1 MKKRFLSLLCVLALC
16 LGLLPATALADFVVV
31 DPGGDGG
38 DVSVDVDPNNPDNVV
53 VIVPGGD
60 GNTTVVVIPDD
71 EPEPAAPVIG
81 DTVEF
86 AGYEWYII
94 GTETGGVTAPAGCYT
109 LFAKNDDF
117 GDTAFRAGA
126 NQEDRTANHYKDS
139 DLQKKMEEIANG
151 FSAEDKADITARD
164 TLDGIAGDAVN
175 DQFLWPISEAE
186 WNSIDGSLRVFP
198 ADYWTRAY
206 WEGNEDA
213 WGGDIYAYK
222 GHSALADGNYLDSSI
237 GVNGIGTYVTKT
249 CAVRPALYV
258 KTEAVTL
265 VPDVMGDTVEFAGHE
280 WYIVGTQTKGVKAPS
295 GCYTLFAKNNDF
307 GDTAFRT
314 STNGGDRESGTACNY
329 KDSDLYN
336 KLNQIANGFSAE
348 DKANI
353 VARETLDN
361 IMGDTVT
368 NQLLWPIGSD
378 SNGLDNLDGE
388 AALLDSSIRQFEA
401 IYWGR
406 TGKMNQQPSDGFIDP
421 DTGESTGGGP
431 VYHYTAIAYNTDGS
445 ERWEATSGVLGNRAS
460 TATNVFAI
468 RPALYVKAEAL
479 EFDDGKQ
486 AAPLIGGTVDFG
498 GRDWYIV
505 GMGDGGA
512 VTGPKNTVT
521 LFAPTLLTDS
531 NKQLI
536 QAQTS
541 ANYSEGQLCT
551 VLQGLGDTLGLSEQ
565 EKTLISSRTLT
576 EEKDEITGDSVETPF
591 WPLSKSEFE
600 AIQKVNPSLLKDL
613 KADTGSYN
621 GFYYSLRTSEG
632 AKVYSVS
639 EQGILR
645 ADIPYND
652 FVRPAFY
659 LDISELFFAAGFMS
673 VAWKEYP
680 PRKIEPPAADYNVW
694 TFVLYDREH
703 LSLKMGCKKEQRGES
718 LTFKYEGTQGENH
731 WLSYVLEKADK
742 PGIPVYYGSVA
753 SLEESGS
760 GTVTVP
766 LLGGSSDLE
775 DGDYTLRFYTEDQSN
790 MGFYLA
796 SDTVDMTIHVEGGAV
811 SITEMGEV
819 GSILGISGVTV
830 EPKVVEVEAGKTQ
843 QFTATVTG
851 GGDWY
856 DPSVVWSVKP
866 KIIVQGQSLDPGTTI
881 TQDGLLTVSTEE
893 KTPILLVTATSAQ
906 DPSKSYWIDVTVTP
920 HTHIGTFWAGTPATC
935 SQNGVKDYY
944 TCTCGKAFED
954 VDCTKPIEDLDSWKV
969 IPALPHQCNFVPGTP
984 ATCTTDGVKDYYQC
998 SVCHQYFEDAD
1009 CNTPIADLDNWKVI
1023 PALPH
1028 QGTLVPGTPAT
1039 CTTDGVKDY
1048 YQCSVCRQYFED
1060 AGCTKSIADLD
1071 SWKVILAPGHIWT
1084 DTYLA
1089 EHADGSKHYHVC
1101 TVCGERDEGEAHTW
1115 NVEAPTEQNDKH
1127 CTICGYVAGAPIG
1140 HTHTGTLVPGQEA
1153 TCTQS
1158 GSKAYYTCES
1168 CGQNFEDEAC
1178 TTLIMD
1184 LGSWRVIPPTGHIW
1198 SDTYL
1203 AEHADE
1209 SKHYHICTVCGARNV
1224 GEAHTWNA
1232 EAATEEHDKHCIICG
1247 YVAEEQLEHTH
1258 TYGTEWKWD
1267 GDAHW
1272 HECACG
1278 EKSEVAAHVYDNDQD
1293 TTCNVC
1299 GYERQVTPPHTHDFG
1314 TDWKSDAASHW
1325 HECSCGEKADVA
1337 VHVYDDDQDSVCNVC
1352 GYVRQPITQEYTVAF
1367 DANGGSVSQTSAVTT
1382 GGKLASLPI
1391 PTRAGYDFV
1400 GWYTA
1405 ASGGNTVTIDTVFT
1419 GNTTIYAHWKIHESS
1434 GGGGGN
1440 GGGDTDPTYSITL
1453 PGRVT
1458 GGSVTATK
1466 RYAEEGE
1473 IFHFTVTPDEGWELD
1488 TLAVTNSRGRELNL
1502 EYESGGEY
1510 SFKMPAARVEIE
1522 VSFRKIVVEPEPLPF
1537 TDVAENAW
1545 YAQAV
1550 RYVYE
1555 HGLMSGTSTTA
1566 FSPDATTSRSMIAT
1580 ILWRMAGSP
1589 VVNYAMDYTDV
1600 AQGQWYSEA
1609 IRWAA
1614 SEGIV
1619 GGYGNGLFGT
1629 NDPITREQFAAML
1642 YRFAQEQ
1649 GYDVSIAENT
1659 NILSYTDVADLSEY
1673 AISAMQWA
1681 VGAGIINGTGDGS
1694 TLTPQG
1700 QATRAQAAVMLMRFC
1715 ELDK

>member
-1 MKKRFLSLLCVLALC
+1 MRKRFLSLLCVLALC
-16 LGLLPATALADFVVV
+16 LGLLPTTALADFVVV

-94 GTETGGVTAPAGCYT
+94 GNETDGVTAPAGCYT
-109 LFAKNDDF
+109 LFAKNNDF
-117 GDTAFRAGA
+117 GSTAFRTEENGG
-126 NQEDRTANHYKDS
+126 DHLKSTANIYKDS
-139 DLQKKMEEIANG
+139 DLHKKMEEIANSSLSG
-151 FSAEDKADITARD
+151 YKDDVVPRD
-164 TLDGIAGDAVN
+164 TLDNITGDQISNQYVWSISQNEANSLETSFRKFEEIYWARTGIYTTAHN
-175 DQFLWPISEAE
+175 PAE
-186 WNSIDGSLRVFP
+186 GSNVDLYTVIAYNTDGSERWEYTGGSQGSLASKPTNVF
-198 ADYWTRAY
+198 
-206 WEGNEDA
+206 
-213 WGGDIYAYK
+213 
-222 GHSALADGNYLDSSI
+222 
-237 GVNGIGTYVTKT
+237 
-249 CAVRPALYV
+249 AVRPALYV
-258 KTEAVTL
+258 KTKAVTL
-265 VPDVMGDTVEFAGHE
+265 VPDVMGDTVNFAGHD

-307 GDTAFRT
+307 GSTAFRT
-314 STNGGDRESGTACNY
+314 TANGGNKGSSTACNY

-431 VYHYTAIAYNTDGS
+431 VYYYTAIAYNTDGS

-460 TATNVFAI
+460 TATNVFAV

-541 ANYSEGQLCT
+541 TNYSKGQLCT

-565 EKTLISSRTLT
+565 ETALISSRTLT
-576 EEKDEITGDSVETPF
+576 TADEITGDSVETPF

-621 GFYYSLRTSEG
+621 EFYYSLRTSDG
-632 AKVYSVS
+632 ADKVYSVT
-639 EQGILR
+639 EHGELE
-645 ADIPYND
+645 ADEPHIDY
-652 FVRPAFY
+652 VRPAFY
-659 LDISELFFAAGFMS
+659 LDISDLFFAAGFMS
-673 VAWKEYP
+673 VAWKGDP
-680 PRKIEPPAADYNVW
+680 PQKIEPPSVDYNVW
-694 TFVLYDREH
+694 TFVLYDRKN
-703 LSLKMGCKKEQRGES
+703 LSLKMGCKEEQTGES

-731 WLSYVLEKADK
+731 WLSYVLEKTSA

-766 LLGGSSDLE
+766 LLGYGSDLE
-775 DGDYTLRFYTEDQSN
+775 DGEYTLRFYTEDQSN

-796 SDTVDMTIHVEGGAV
+796 SDTVDMTIHVEGGEV
-811 SITEMGEV
+811 SITNMGDV
-819 GSILGISGVTV
+819 DPILGIIDVTV
-830 EPKVVEVEAGKTQ
+830 EPRDVTLEAGKTQ
-843 QFTATVTG
+843 QFTATVRG

-866 KIIVQGQSLDPGTTI
+866 KIIVQGESLDPGTTI

-893 KTPILLVTATSAQ
+893 KTPFLLVTATSAQ
-906 DPSKSYWIDVTVTP
+906 DPSKSYWIDVTVIP
-920 HTHIGTFWAGTPATC
+920 HTHIGTFQAGTQATC
-935 SQNGVKDYY
+935 AQDGVKDYY

-954 VDCTKPIEDLDSWKV
+954 EACTKLIEDLDSWKV
-969 IPALPHQCNFVPGTP
+969 IPAGHSWSDTYLAENADADKHYHVCAACGAKDAGEAHTWNADAATETHDKHCTVCGYVAEQILDHTHQSNLVSGTP
-984 ATCTTDGVKDYYQC
+984 ATCTTEGVKDYYEC
-998 SVCHQYFEDAD
+998 SVCHQYFEDA
-1009 CNTPIADLDNWKVI
+1009 
-1023 PALPH
+1023 
-1028 QGTLVPGTPAT
+1028 T
-1039 CTTDGVKDY
+1039 CTKPIT
-1048 YQCSVCRQYFED
+1048 
-1060 AGCTKSIADLD
+1060 DLD
-1071 SWKVILAPGHIWT
+1071 SWKVIPALGHHWS
-1084 DTYLA
+1084 DTYLTVN
-1089 EHADGSKHYHVC
+1089 ADADKHYHVC
-1101 TVCGERDEGEAHTW
+1101 TVCNTKDEGEVHTW
-1115 NVEAPTEQNDKH
+1115 NADAPTEQESKY
-1127 CTICGYVAGAPIG
+1127 CTTCGYVAEAPIG
-1140 HTHTGTLVPGQEA
+1140 HIHAGTLVPGQEA

-1158 GSKAYYTCES
+1158 GSKAYYTCT
-1168 CGQNFEDEAC
+1168 CQQNFEDEAC
-1178 TTLIMD
+1178 TTPIID

-1209 SKHYHICTVCGARNV
+1209 SKHYHVCTVCNTKDE
-1224 GEAHTWNA
+1224 GEVHTWNA
-1232 EAATEEHDKHCIICG
+1232 DAATEENDKHCTVCG
-1247 YVAEEQLEHTH
+1247 YVAEEQLDHTH
-1258 TYGTEWKWD
+1258 TYDTEWKW
-1267 GDAHW
+1267 
-1272 HECACG
+1272 
-1278 EKSEVAAHVYDNDQD
+1278 
-1293 TTCNVC
+1293 
-1299 GYERQVTPPHTHDFG
+1299 
-1314 TDWKSDAASHW
+1314 DAASHW
-1325 HECSCGEKADVA
+1325 HECSCGEKGDVA
-1337 VHVYDDDQDSVCNVC
+1337 VHVYDNDQDTTCNIC
-1352 GYVRQPITQEYTVAF
+1352 GYVRQPAPQEYTVAF

-1382 GGKLASLPI
+1382 GGKLANLPI
-1391 PTRAGYDFV
+1391 PTRTGYDFV

-1405 ASGGNTVTIDTVFT
+1405 ASGGDIVTIYTIFT
-1419 GNTTIYAHWKIHESS
+1419 ENTTIYAHWKIHESS
-1434 GGGGGN
+1434 GGDGGN
-1440 GGGDTDPTYSITL
+1440 GSDSDPTYSITL
-1453 PGRVT
+1453 PSKVV
-1458 GGSVTATK
+1458 GGTVTANK

-1473 IFHFTVTPDEGWELD
+1473 TFRFTVTPDVGWELD
-1488 TLAVTNSRGRELNL
+1488 TLTVTDSKGKEIDLTHKGGN
-1502 EYESGGEY
+1502 EYT
-1510 SFKMPAARVEIE
+1510 FKMPAGRVEIE
-1522 VSFRKIVVEPEPLPF
+1522 VSFREIAVELPF
-1537 TDVAENAW
+1537 TDVPEDAW
-1545 YAQAV
+1545 YADAAA
-1550 RYVYE
+1550 YVYE
-1555 HGLMSGTSTTA
+1555 HGLMAGTSATA
-1566 FSPDATTSRSMIAT
+1566 FGPDTTTSRSMIAT

-1600 AQGQWYSEA
+1600 AQDQWYSEA

-1629 NDPITREQFAAML
+1629 NDPITREQFAVML
-1642 YRFAQEQ
+1642 YRYAQEQ
-1649 GYDVSIAENT
+1649 GYDVSVGEDT

-1700 QATRAQAAVMLMRFC
+1700 QATRAQTAVMLMRFC
-1715 ELDK
+1715 ELEK

>member
-1 MKKRFLSLLCVLALC
+1 MRKRVLSLLCVLALC

-94 GTETGGVTAPAGCYT
+94 GTETEGVTAPAGCYT

-126 NQEDRTANHYKDS
+126 NQEDSTANHYKDS

-151 FSAEDKADITARD
+151 FSAGDKANIAARD
-164 TLDGIAGDAVN
+164 TLDGIAGESPTG
-175 DQFLWPISEAE
+175 QLLWPVSEAE
-186 WNSIDGSLRVFP
+186 WYSIDQSLRAFP
-198 ADYWTRAY
+198 DHNWTRAY
-206 WEGNEDA
+206 TEGNLPASFEPD
-213 WGGDIYAYK
+213 GEVVEHYAYH
-222 GHSALADGNYLDSSI
+222 GRYANENGRWLGSGAGVLEPVGNPVDQ
-237 GVNGIGTYVTKT
+237 TY
-249 CAVRPALYV
+249 AVRPALYV

-265 VPDVMGDTVEFAGHE
+265 VPDVIGDTVNFAGHE

-307 GDTAFRT
+307 GDTAFRAGANQED
-314 STNGGDRESGTACNY
+314 STANHY
-329 KDSDLYN
+329 KDSDLQ
-336 KLNQIANGFSAE
+336 KKMEEIASGFSTE
-348 DKANI
+348 DRANI
-353 VARETLDN
+353 AARDTLDG
-361 IMGDTVT
+361 IAGESPTG
-368 NQLLWPIGSD
+368 QLLWPVSEAEWNSIEQSLRAFPEHYWTRMSITSSGAGFVKEY
-378 SNGLDNLDGE
+378 NGQIAN
-388 AALLDSSIRQFEA
+388 A
-401 IYWGR
+401 
-406 TGKMNQQPSDGFIDP
+406 N
-421 DTGESTGGGP
+421 GGHLGTVAGTHASEG
-431 VYHYTAIAYNTDGS
+431 VYVTFPYA
-445 ERWEATSGVLGNRAS
+445 V
-460 TATNVFAI
+460 

-479 EFDDGKQ
+479 EFDDGEQ
-486 AAPLIGGTVDFG
+486 AAPLIGGTVAFG

-536 QAQTS
+536 QAQPS
-541 ANYSEGQLCT
+541 ANYSESDLCT

-565 EKTLISSRTLT
+565 ETSLISSRTLT
-576 EEKDEITGDSVETPF
+576 TADEITGGSVETPF

-621 GFYYSLRTSEG
+621 EFYYSLRTSDG
-632 AKVYSVS
+632 AEKVYRVTEHGVLKSD
-639 EQGILR
+639 R
-645 ADIPYND
+645 PYNA

-673 VAWKEYP
+673 VAWKGDP
-680 PRKIEPPAADYNVW
+680 PQKIEPPSIDYNVW
-694 TFVLYDREH
+694 TFVLYDKEN
-703 LSLKMGCKKEQRGES
+703 LSLKMGCKEEQTGVS

-731 WLSYVLEKADK
+731 WLSYVLEKTDN

-753 SLEESGS
+753 SLKESGS

-766 LLGGSSDLE
+766 LLGYGSDLE

-796 SDTVDMTIHVEGGAV
+796 SDTVDMTIHVEGGEV
-811 SITEMGEV
+811 SITNMGDV
-819 GSILGISGVTV
+819 DPILGIIDVTI
-830 EPKVVEVEAGKTQ
+830 EPRDVTLEAGKTQ

-906 DPSKSYWIDVTVTP
+906 DPSKSYWTDVTVTP
-920 HTHIGTFWAGTPATC
+920 HTHIGTFQAGTPATC
-935 SQNGVKDYY
+935 AQDGVKDYY

-954 VDCTKPIEDLDSWKV
+954 VDCTKPIADLDSWKV

-998 SVCHQYFEDAD
+998 SVCHQYFEDAN

-1048 YQCSVCRQYFED
+1048 YQCSVCHQYFENAD
-1060 AGCTKSIADLD
+1060 CNTPIADLD
-1071 SWKVILAPGHIWT
+1071 DWKVIPAPGHTWT
-1084 DTYLA
+1084 GSYLA
-1089 EHADGSKHYHVC
+1089 ENADKSKHYHVC
-1101 TVCGERDEGEAHTW
+1101 TVCGTRDGGEAHIW
-1115 NVEAPTEQNDKH
+1115 NVDAPTEQEGKY
-1127 CTICGYVAGAPIG
+1127 CTTCGYVAEAPIG
-1140 HTHTGTLVPGQEA
+1140 HIHAGTLVPGQEA

-1158 GSKAYYTCES
+1158 GSKAYYTCT
-1168 CGQNFEDEAC
+1168 CQQNFEDEAC
-1178 TTLIMD
+1178 TTPIID

-1209 SKHYHICTVCGARNV
+1209 SKHYHVCTVCGIKDV

-1232 EAATEEHDKHCIICG
+1232 EAATEEHDKHCTVCG
-1247 YVAEEQLEHTH
+1247 YVAEEQVEHTH

-1278 EKSEVAAHVYDNDQD
+1278 A
-1293 TTCNVC
+1293 
-1299 GYERQVTPPHTHDFG
+1299 
-1314 TDWKSDAASHW
+1314 
-1325 HECSCGEKADVA
+1325 KADVA

-1352 GYVRQPITQEYTVAF
+1352 GYVRQPAPQEYTIAF
-1367 DANGGSVSQTSAVTT
+1367 DANGGSVSQTSAVTA
-1382 GGKLASLPI
+1382 GGRLASLPI
-1391 PTRAGYDFV
+1391 PTRGGYDFV

-1434 GGGGGN
+1434 GGGN
-1440 GGGDTDPTYSITL
+1440 GGDSDPTYSITL

-1466 RYAEEGE
+1466 RYAEKGE
-1473 IFHFTVTPDEGWELD
+1473 TFRFTAIPDEGWELD
-1488 TLAVTNSRGRELNL
+1488 TLTVTDRSGKKL
-1502 EYESGGEY
+1502 EVTDEGAGVY
-1510 SFKMPAARVEIE
+1510 SFKMPAGWVEIE
-1522 VSFRKIVVEPEPLPF
+1522 VSFREIAVELPF
-1537 TDVAENAW
+1537 TDVPEGAW
-1545 YAQAV
+1545 YADAAA
-1550 RYVYE
+1550 YVYE
-1555 HGLMSGTSTTA
+1555 HGLMAGTSTTTFA
-1566 FSPDATTSRSMIAT
+1566 PGATTSRSMIAT

-1600 AQGQWYSEA
+1600 AQGQWHSEA

-1649 GYDVSIAENT
+1649 GYDVSIGENT

-1694 TLTPQG
+1694 TLSPQG

>member
-1 MKKRFLSLLCVLALC
+1 MRKRVLSLLCVLALC

-38 DVSVDVDPNNPDNVV
+38 GSTVDVDPNNPDNVV

-94 GTETGGVTAPAGCYT
+94 GTETEGVTAPAGCYT

-126 NQEDRTANHYKDS
+126 NQEDSTANHYKDS

-151 FSAEDKADITARD
+151 FSAGDKANIAARD
-164 TLDGIAGDAVN
+164 TLDGIAGESPTG
-175 DQFLWPISEAE
+175 QLLWPVSEAE
-186 WNSIDGSLRVFP
+186 WYSIDQSLRAFP
-198 ADYWTRAY
+198 DHNWTRAY
-206 WEGNEDA
+206 TEGNLPASFEPD
-213 WGGDIYAYK
+213 GEVVEHYAYH
-222 GHSALADGNYLDSSI
+222 GRYANENGRWLGSGAGVLEPVGNPVDQ
-237 GVNGIGTYVTKT
+237 TY
-249 CAVRPALYV
+249 AVRPALYV

-265 VPDVMGDTVEFAGHE
+265 VPDVIGDTVNFAGHE

-307 GDTAFRT
+307 GSTAFRAGASNAN
-314 STNGGDRESGTACNY
+314 STANHY
-329 KDSDLYN
+329 KDSDLQ
-336 KLNQIANGFSAE
+336 KKIEEIASGFSAK

-353 VARETLDN
+353 AARATLDG
-361 IMGDTVT
+361 IAGDAV
-368 NQLLWPIGSD
+368 NDQLLWPISEAEWNSIDKSLRAFPADYWTRGYRNWD
-378 SNGLDNLDGE
+378 EFGDGNYTYNGYAVSRGGNGCPGGVQGE
-388 AALLDSSIRQFEA
+388 PVGHNI
-401 IYWGR
+401 
-406 TGKMNQQPSDGFIDP
+406 T
-421 DTGESTGGGP
+421 DTYA
-431 VYHYTAIAYNTDGS
+431 V
-445 ERWEATSGVLGNRAS
+445 
-460 TATNVFAI
+460 

-479 EFDDGKQ
+479 ELDDGKQ

-505 GMGDGGA
+505 GVGDMGA
-512 VTGPKNTVT
+512 VKGPANTVT

-541 ANYSEGQLCT
+541 ANYSKSDLCT

-565 EKTLISSRTLT
+565 DKALISSRTLT
-576 EEKDEITGDSVETPF
+576 TADEITGDSVETPF
-591 WPLSKSEFE
+591 WPLSKSEFD

-621 GFYYSLRTSEG
+621 EFYYSLRTSDG
-632 AKVYSVS
+632 AEKVYRVTEHGVLKSD
-639 EQGILR
+639 R
-645 ADIPYND
+645 PYNA

-659 LDISELFFAAGFMS
+659 LDISDLFFAAGFMS
-673 VAWKEYP
+673 VAWKGDP
-680 PRKIEPPAADYNVW
+680 PRKIEPPSIDYNVW
-694 TFVLYDREH
+694 TFVLYDRRN
-703 LSLKMGCKKEQRGES
+703 LSLAMGCKEGQTGES

-731 WLSYVLEKADK
+731 WLSYVLEKTSA

-766 LLGGSSDLE
+766 LLGYGSDLE
-775 DGDYTLRFYTEDQSN
+775 DGEYTLRFYTEDQSN
-790 MGFYLA
+790 MGFFLA
-796 SDTVDMTIHVEGGAV
+796 SDTVDLKIRVADGEV
-811 SITEMGEV
+811 SITDMGEV
-819 GSILGISGVTV
+819 GPILGISDVTV
-830 EPKVVEVEAGKTQ
+830 EPKVITLEAGKTQ

-851 GGDWY
+851 GGDWF
-856 DPSVVWSVKP
+856 DPSVEWSVKP
-866 KIIVQGQSLDPGTTI
+866 TIVVEGQSLDPGTTI

-893 KTPILLVTATSAQ
+893 KAPFLTVTATSVQ
-906 DPSKSYWIDVTVTP
+906 DISKSYSAEVKVIP
-920 HTHIGTFWAGTPATC
+920 HNHTGTFQAGTPATC
-935 SQNGVKDYY
+935 AQDGVKEYY
-944 TCTCGKAFED
+944 ACTCGKAFED
-954 VDCTKPIEDLDSWKV
+954 EACTKLIEDLDNWKV

-1009 CNTPIADLDNWKVI
+1009 CNTPITDLDNWKVI

-1048 YQCSVCRQYFED
+1048 YQCSVCHQYFENAD
-1060 AGCTKSIADLD
+1060 CTKSIADLD
-1071 SWKVILAPGHIWT
+1071 NWKVIPAPGHTWT
-1084 DTYLA
+1084 GSYLA
-1089 EHADGSKHYHVC
+1089 ENADGSKHYHVC
-1101 TVCGERDEGEAHTW
+1101 TVCGTRDGGEAHAW
-1115 NVEAPTEQNDKH
+1115 NVDAPTEQESKY
-1127 CTICGYVAGAPIG
+1127 CTTCGYVAQAPIG
-1140 HTHTGTLVPGQEA
+1140 HIHAGTLVPGQEA

-1158 GSKAYYTCES
+1158 GSKAYYTCT
-1168 CGQNFEDEAC
+1168 CQQNFEDEAC
-1178 TTLIMD
+1178 ATPIID
-1184 LGSWRVIPPTGHIW
+1184 LGSWRAIPPTGHIW

-1209 SKHYHICTVCGARNV
+1209 SKHYHVCTVCGARDV

-1232 EAATEEHDKHCIICG
+1232 EAATEEHDKHCTVCG

-1258 TYGTEWKWD
+1258 TYGTEWTWD

-1278 EKSEVAAHVYDNDQD
+1278 AKADVAVHVYDNDQD

-1299 GYERQVTPPHTHDFG
+1299 
-1314 TDWKSDAASHW
+1314 S
-1325 HECSCGEKADVA
+1325 
-1337 VHVYDDDQDSVCNVC
+1337 
-1352 GYVRQPITQEYTVAF
+1352 YVRQPAPQEYTVAF

-1382 GGKLASLPI
+1382 GGRLASLPT

-1405 ASGGNTVTIDTVFT
+1405 ASGGDTVTIDTVFT
-1419 GNTTIYAHWKIHESS
+1419 GNTTIYAHWEIHESS
-1434 GGGGGN
+1434 GS

-1458 GGSVTATK
+1458 GGTVTANK
-1466 RYAEEGE
+1466 RYAEQGE

-1488 TLAVTNSRGRELNL
+1488 TLTATDSKGKEIDLTHKGGN
-1502 EYESGGEY
+1502 EYT
-1510 SFKMPAARVEIE
+1510 FKMPAGRVEIE
-1522 VSFRKIVVEPEPLPF
+1522 VSFREIAVELPF
-1537 TDVAENAW
+1537 TDVPEDAW
-1545 YAQAV
+1545 YADAAA
-1550 RYVYE
+1550 YVYE
-1555 HGLMSGTSTTA
+1555 HGLMAGTSTTA

-1614 SEGIV
+1614 SEGV
-1619 GGYGNGLFGT
+1619 MGGYGNGLFGT

-1649 GYDVSIAENT
+1649 GYDVSIGENT

-1681 VGAGIINGTGDGS
+1681 VGAGIINGTGDDS
-1694 TLTPQG
+1694 TLIPQG
-1700 QATRAQAAVMLMRFC
+1700 QATRAQAAVMLQRFC
-1715 ELDK
+1715 EKYAYTE

>member
-1 MKKRFLSLLCVLALC
+1 MRKRVLSLLCVLALC

-86 AGYEWYII
+86 AGHAWYII
-94 GTETGGVTAPAGCYT
+94 GTETEGVTAPAGCYT

-126 NQEDRTANHYKDS
+126 NQEDSTANHYKDS

-151 FSAEDKADITARD
+151 FSAGDKANIAARD
-164 TLDGIAGDAVN
+164 TLDGIAGESPTG
-175 DQFLWPISEAE
+175 QLLWPVSEAE
-186 WNSIDGSLRVFP
+186 WYSIDQSLRAFP
-198 ADYWTRAY
+198 DHNWTRAY
-206 WEGNEDA
+206 TEGNLPASFEPD
-213 WGGDIYAYK
+213 GEVVEHYAYH
-222 GHSALADGNYLDSSI
+222 GRYANE
-237 GVNGIGTYVTKT
+237 NGRWLG
-249 CAVRPALYV
+249 
-258 KTEAVTL
+258 
-265 VPDVMGDTVEFAGHE
+265 
-280 WYIVGTQTKGVKAPS
+280 S
-295 GCYTLFAKNNDF
+295 GA
-307 GDTAFRT
+307 
-314 STNGGDRESGTACNY
+314 
-329 KDSDLYN
+329 
-336 KLNQIANGFSAE
+336 
-348 DKANI
+348 
-353 VARETLDN
+353 
-361 IMGDTVT
+361 
-368 NQLLWPIGSD
+368 
-378 SNGLDNLDGE
+378 
-388 AALLDSSIRQFEA
+388 
-401 IYWGR
+401 
-406 TGKMNQQPSDGFIDP
+406 
-421 DTGESTGGGP
+421 
-431 VYHYTAIAYNTDGS
+431 
-445 ERWEATSGVLGNRAS
+445 GVLEPVGNPVDQTYA
-460 TATNVFAI
+460 V

-505 GMGDGGA
+505 GVGDMGA
-512 VTGPKNTVT
+512 VKGPANTVT

-541 ANYSEGQLCT
+541 ANYSKSDLCT
-551 VLQGLGDTLGLSEQ
+551 VLQRLGDTLGLSEQ
-565 EKTLISSRTLT
+565 ETALISSRTLT
-576 EEKDEITGDSVETPF
+576 TADEITGDSVTTPF

-600 AIQKVNPSLLKDL
+600 AIQSVNPSLLKDL

-621 GFYYSLRTSEG
+621 GFCYSLRTSEG
-632 AKVYSVS
+632 TKVYSVS

-645 ADIPYND
+645 ADRPYND

-673 VAWKEYP
+673 VAWKGDP
-680 PRKIEPPAADYNVW
+680 PRKIEPPSIDYNVW
-694 TFVLYDREH
+694 TFVLYDRRN
-703 LSLKMGCKKEQRGES
+703 LSLAMGCKEGQTGES

-731 WLSYVLEKADK
+731 WLSYVLEKTSA

-766 LLGGSSDLE
+766 LLGYGSHLE

-796 SDTVDMTIHVEGGAV
+796 SDTVNLKIRVADGEV
-811 SITEMGEV
+811 SITDMGDV

-830 EPKVVEVEAGKTQ
+830 EPQVVEVEAGKTQ
-843 QFTATVTG
+843 KFTATVTG

-866 KIIVQGQSLDPGTTI
+866 KIIVQGESLDPGTTI

-893 KTPILLVTATSAQ
+893 KTPFLLVTATSAQ
-906 DPSKSYWIDVTVTP
+906 DPSKSYWIDVTVIP
-920 HTHIGTFWAGTPATC
+920 HTHIGTFQAGSPATC

-954 VDCTKPIEDLDSWKV
+954 EACTKLIEDLDNWKV

-1009 CNTPIADLDNWKVI
+1009 CNTPITDLDNWKVI

-1048 YQCSVCRQYFED
+1048 YQCSVCHQYFENAD
-1060 AGCTKSIADLD
+1060 CTKSIADLD
-1071 SWKVILAPGHIWT
+1071 SWKVILAPGHTWT
-1084 DTYLA
+1084 GSYLA
-1089 EHADGSKHYHVC
+1089 ENADGSKHYHVC
-1101 TVCGERDEGEAHTW
+1101 TICGTRDGGEAHAW
-1115 NVEAPTEQNDKH
+1115 NVDAPTEQNDKH
-1127 CTICGYVAGAPIG
+1127 CTICGYVAEAPIG
-1140 HTHTGTLVPGQEA
+1140 HIHAGTLVPGQEA

-1158 GSKAYYTCES
+1158 GSKAYYTCT
-1168 CGQNFEDEAC
+1168 CQQNFEDEAC
-1178 TTLIMD
+1178 ATPIID
-1184 LGSWRVIPPTGHIW
+1184 LGSWRAIPPTGHIW

-1209 SKHYHICTVCGARNV
+1209 SKHYHVCTVCGARDV

-1232 EAATEEHDKHCIICG
+1232 EAATEEHDKHCTVCG

-1258 TYGTEWKWD
+1258 TYGTEWTWD

-1278 EKSEVAAHVYDNDQD
+1278 AKADVAVHVYDNDQD

-1299 GYERQVTPPHTHDFG
+1299 
-1314 TDWKSDAASHW
+1314 S
-1325 HECSCGEKADVA
+1325 
-1337 VHVYDDDQDSVCNVC
+1337 
-1352 GYVRQPITQEYTVAF
+1352 YVRQPAPQEYTVAF

-1382 GGKLASLPI
+1382 GGRLASLPT

-1405 ASGGNTVTIDTVFT
+1405 ASGGDTVTIDTVFT
-1419 GNTTIYAHWKIHESS
+1419 GNTTIYAHWEIHESS
-1434 GGGGGN
+1434 GS

-1458 GGSVTATK
+1458 GGTVTANK
-1466 RYAEEGE
+1466 RYAEQGE

-1488 TLAVTNSRGRELNL
+1488 TLTATDSKGKEIDLTHKGGN
-1502 EYESGGEY
+1502 EYT
-1510 SFKMPAARVEIE
+1510 FKMPAGRVEIE
-1522 VSFRKIVVEPEPLPF
+1522 VSFREIAVELPF
-1537 TDVAENAW
+1537 TDVPEDAW
-1545 YAQAV
+1545 YADAAA
-1550 RYVYE
+1550 YVYE
-1555 HGLMSGTSTTA
+1555 HGLMAGTSTTA

-1614 SEGIV
+1614 SEGV
-1619 GGYGNGLFGT
+1619 MGGYGNGLFGT

-1649 GYDVSIAENT
+1649 GYDVSIGENT

>member
-1 MKKRFLSLLCVLALC
+1 MRKRVLSLLCVLALC

-53 VIVPGGD
+53 VIVPGGN

-86 AGYEWYII
+86 AGHAWYIV
-94 GTETGGVTAPAGCYT
+94 GTETEGVTAPAGCYT

-126 NQEDRTANHYKDS
+126 NQEDSTANHYKDS

-151 FSAEDKADITARD
+151 FSTEDKANIAARD
-164 TLDGIAGDAVN
+164 TLNSIAGDAVN
-175 DQFLWPISEAE
+175 DQLLWPVSGSEWIKIVEA
-186 WNSIDGSLRVFP
+186 LRKFP
-198 ADYWTRAY
+198 TDYWTRGY
-206 WEGNEDA
+206 WENTFSNDDGIFIKHYQ
-213 WGGDIYAYK
+213 GRI
-222 GHSALADGNYLDSSI
+222 SLADGMYLDSIDS
-237 GVNGIGTYVTKT
+237 NNKGTSVTET
-249 CAVRPALYV
+249 FAVRPALYV
-258 KTEAVTL
+258 KAEAVTL
-265 VPDVMGDTVEFAGHE
+265 VPDVMGDTVNFAGHE
-280 WYIVGTQTKGVKAPS
+280 WYIIGTENEGVTAPA

-307 GDTAFRT
+307 GSTAFRAGADDDT
-314 STNGGDRESGTACNY
+314 VSTVNHY
-329 KDSDLYN
+329 KNSDLQ
-336 KLNQIANGFSAE
+336 KRMGEIADGFSAG

-353 VARETLDN
+353 SARATLDG
-361 IMGDTVT
+361 IAGESPT
-368 NQLLWPIGSD
+368 NQLLWPVSQAEWRSMDQSLRAFPADYWTRAYFEGDIGSF
-378 SNGLDNLDGE
+378 DN
-388 AALLDSSIRQFEA
+388 
-401 IYWGR
+401 
-406 TGKMNQQPSDGFIDP
+406 PSYVYRGWKVDE
-421 DTGESTGGGP
+421 TGEWGSMGAAYKATP
-431 VYHYTAIAYNTDGS
+431 VNETYA
-445 ERWEATSGVLGNRAS
+445 V
-460 TATNVFAI
+460 
-468 RPALYVKAEAL
+468 RPALYVKTEAL
-479 EFDDGKQ
+479 EFNDGKQ
-486 AAPLIGGTVDFG
+486 AAPLIGGKVDFG
-498 GRDWYIV
+498 DRDWYIV
-505 GMGDGGA
+505 GMGNVGA
-512 VTGPKNTVT
+512 VKGPASTVT

-541 ANYSEGQLCT
+541 ANYSKSDLCT
-551 VLQGLGDTLGLSEQ
+551 VLQRLGDTLGLSEQ
-565 EKTLISSRTLT
+565 ETALISSRTLT
-576 EEKDEITGDSVETPF
+576 TADEITGDSVTTPF
-591 WPLSKSEFE
+591 WPLSKSEFD
-600 AIQKVNPSLLKDL
+600 AIQEVNQSLLKDL
-613 KADTGSYN
+613 YADTGNYN
-621 GFYYSLRTSEG
+621 GFYYSLRTPDG
-632 AKVYSVS
+632 ADKVYSVT
-639 EQGILR
+639 EHGELE
-645 ADIPYND
+645 ADEPHIDY
-652 FVRPAFY
+652 VRPAFY
-659 LDISELFFAAGFMS
+659 LDISDLFFAAGFMS
-673 VAWKEYP
+673 VAWKGDP
-680 PRKIEPPAADYNVW
+680 PRKIEPPSVDNNVW

-703 LSLKMGCKKEQRGES
+703 LSLKMGCKKEQTGES
-718 LTFKYEGTQGENH
+718 LTFKYEGTKGENH
-731 WLSYVLEKADK
+731 WLSYVLEKTSA

-766 LLGGSSDLE
+766 LLGYGSHLE

-796 SDTVDMTIHVEGGAV
+796 SDTVNLKIRVADGEV
-811 SITEMGEV
+811 SITDMGDV
-819 GSILGISGVTV
+819 DPILGIIDVTI
-830 EPKVVEVEAGKTQ
+830 EPRDVTLEAGKTQ

-866 KIIVQGQSLDPGTTI
+866 KIIVQGESLDPGTTI

-893 KTPILLVTATSAQ
+893 KTPFLLVTATSAQ
-906 DPSKSYWIDVTVTP
+906 DPSKSYWIDVTVIP
-920 HTHIGTFWAGTPATC
+920 HTHIGTFQAGSPATC

-954 VDCTKPIEDLDSWKV
+954 EACTKLIEDLDNWKV

-1009 CNTPIADLDNWKVI
+1009 CNTPITDLDNWKVI

-1048 YQCSVCRQYFED
+1048 YQCSVCHQYFENAD
-1060 AGCTKSIADLD
+1060 CTKSIADLD
-1071 SWKVILAPGHIWT
+1071 SWKVILAPGHTWT
-1084 DTYLA
+1084 GSYLA
-1089 EHADGSKHYHVC
+1089 ENADGSKHYHVC
-1101 TVCGERDEGEAHTW
+1101 TICGTRDGGEAHAW
-1115 NVEAPTEQNDKH
+1115 NVDAPTEQNDKH
-1127 CTICGYVAGAPIG
+1127 CTICGYVAEAPIG
-1140 HTHTGTLVPGQEA
+1140 HIHAGTLVPGQEA

-1158 GSKAYYTCES
+1158 GSKAYYTCT
-1168 CGQNFEDEAC
+1168 CQQNFEDEAC
-1178 TTLIMD
+1178 ATPIID

-1203 AEHADE
+1203 AEQADE
-1209 SKHYHICTVCGARNV
+1209 SKHYHVCTVCGERDV

-1232 EAATEEHDKHCIICG
+1232 EAATEEHDKHCTVCG

-1258 TYGTEWKWD
+1258 TYGTEWTWD
-1267 GDAHW
+1267 GDVHW

-1278 EKSEVAAHVYDNDQD
+1278 AKADVAVHAYDNDQD

-1299 GYERQVTPPHTHDFG
+1299 
-1314 TDWKSDAASHW
+1314 S
-1325 HECSCGEKADVA
+1325 
-1337 VHVYDDDQDSVCNVC
+1337 
-1352 GYVRQPITQEYTVAF
+1352 YVRQPMPQEYTVAF

-1382 GGKLASLPI
+1382 GGRLASLPT

-1405 ASGGNTVTIDTVFT
+1405 ASGGDTVTIDTVFT
-1419 GNTTIYAHWKIHESS
+1419 GNTTIYAHWNIHESS
-1434 GGGGGN
+1434 GSGGGN

-1466 RYAEEGE
+1466 RYAEQGE
-1473 IFHFTVTPDEGWELD
+1473 IFRFTVTPDVGWELD
-1488 TLAVTNSRGRELNL
+1488 ALAATDSKGKEIDLTHKGGN
-1502 EYESGGEY
+1502 EYT
-1510 SFKMPAARVEIE
+1510 FKMPAGRVEIE

-1555 HGLMSGTSTTA
+1555 NGLMAGTSATA
-1566 FSPDATTSRSMIAT
+1566 FTPDATTSRSMIAT

-1614 SEGIV
+1614 SEGIM

-1629 NDPITREQFAAML
+1629 NDPITREQFALMLWNYAGKPESNRSLTAYPDWTSTSDWAQQAM
-1642 YRFAQEQ
+1642 A
-1649 GYDVSIAENT
+1649 
-1659 NILSYTDVADLSEY
+1659 
-1673 AISAMQWA
+1673 WA
-1681 VGAGIINGTGDGS
+1681 VEEGLISNLNGT
-1694 TLTPQG
+1694 LAPQG
-1700 QATRAQAAVMLMRFC
+1700 TATRAQAAVMLMRFC

>member
-1 MKKRFLSLLCVLALC
+1 MRKRVLSLLCVLALC

-94 GTETGGVTAPAGCYT
+94 GTETEGVTAPAGCYT

-126 NQEDRTANHYKDS
+126 NQEDSTANHYKDS

-151 FSAEDKADITARD
+151 FSAGDKANIAARD
-164 TLDGIAGDAVN
+164 TLDGIAGESPTG
-175 DQFLWPISEAE
+175 QLLWPVSEAE
-186 WNSIDGSLRVFP
+186 WYSIDQSLRAFP
-198 ADYWTRAY
+198 DHNWTRAY
-206 WEGNEDA
+206 TEGNLPASFEPD
-213 WGGDIYAYK
+213 GEVVEHYAYH
-222 GHSALADGNYLDSSI
+222 GRYANENGRWLGSGAGVLEPVGNPVDQ
-237 GVNGIGTYVTKT
+237 TY
-249 CAVRPALYV
+249 AVRPALYV

-265 VPDVMGDTVEFAGHE
+265 VPDVIGDTVNFAGHE
-280 WYIVGTQTKGVKAPS
+280 WYIIGTQTKGVKAPS

-307 GDTAFRT
+307 GSTAFRAGASNT
-314 STNGGDRESGTACNY
+314 DSTANHY
-329 KDSDLYN
+329 KDSDLQ
-336 KLNQIANGFSAE
+336 KKMEEIANGFSAK
-348 DKANI
+348 DRANI
-353 VARETLDN
+353 AARDTLDD
-361 IMGDTVT
+361 IAGDSPIG
-368 NQLLWPIGSD
+368 QLLWPISEAEWD
-378 SNGLDNLDGE
+378 SKDRSLWAFPNH
-388 AALLDSSIRQFEA
+388 
-401 IYWGR
+401 YWTRGYR
-406 TGKMNQQPSDGFIDP
+406 
-421 DTGESTGGGP
+421 
-431 VYHYTAIAYNTDGS
+431 NTDEISPLYNGVALSSEGS
-445 ERWEATSGVLGNRAS
+445 YISEPARAFGNS
-460 TATNVFAI
+460 ITNTYAV

-479 EFDDGKQ
+479 EPDDGKQ

-505 GMGDGGA
+505 GVGDMGA
-512 VTGPKNTVT
+512 VKGPANTVT

-536 QAQTS
+536 QAQPS
-541 ANYSEGQLCT
+541 ANYSKSDLCT
-551 VLQGLGDTLGLSEQ
+551 VLQRLGDTLGLSEQ
-565 EKTLISSRTLT
+565 ETALISSRTLT
-576 EEKDEITGDSVETPF
+576 TADEITGDSVTTPF

-600 AIQKVNPSLLKDL
+600 AIQSVNPSLLKDL
-613 KADTGSYN
+613 KADTGSSN
-621 GFYYSLRTSEG
+621 GFCYSLRTSEG
-632 AKVYSVS
+632 TKVYSVS

-645 ADIPYND
+645 ADRPYND

-673 VAWKEYP
+673 VAWKGDP
-680 PRKIEPPAADYNVW
+680 PQKIEPPSVDYNVW
-694 TFVLYDREH
+694 TFVLYDKEN
-703 LSLKMGCKKEQRGES
+703 LSLKMGCKKEQTGES

-731 WLSYVLEKADK
+731 WLSYVLEKTDN

-753 SLEESGS
+753 SLKESGS

-766 LLGGSSDLE
+766 LLGYGSDLE

-796 SDTVDMTIHVEGGAV
+796 SDTVDMTIHVEGGEV
-811 SITEMGEV
+811 SITNMGDV
-819 GSILGISGVTV
+819 DPILGIIDVTI
-830 EPKVVEVEAGKTQ
+830 EPRDVTLEAGKTQ

-866 KIIVQGQSLDPGTTI
+866 KIIVQGESLDPGTTI

-893 KTPILLVTATSAQ
+893 KAPFLTVTATSAQ
-906 DPSKSYWIDVTVTP
+906 DSSKSYSAEVTVIP
-920 HTHIGTFWAGTPATC
+920 HNHTGTFQAGTPATC
-935 SQNGVKDYY
+935 AQDGVKDYY

-954 VDCTKPIEDLDSWKV
+954 EACTKLIEDLDIWKV
-969 IPALPHQCNFVPGTP
+969 IPALPHQSTLFPGTP

-1009 CNTPIADLDNWKVI
+1009 CNTPITDLDNWKVI

-1048 YQCSVCRQYFED
+1048 YQCSVCHQYFENAD
-1060 AGCTKSIADLD
+1060 CTKSIADLD
-1071 SWKVILAPGHIWT
+1071 SWKVILAPGHTWT
-1084 DTYLA
+1084 GSYLA
-1089 EHADGSKHYHVC
+1089 ENADGSKHYHVC
-1101 TVCGERDEGEAHTW
+1101 TICGTRDGGEAHAW
-1115 NVEAPTEQNDKH
+1115 NVDAPTEQNDKH
-1127 CTICGYVAGAPIG
+1127 CTICGYVAEAPIG
-1140 HTHTGTLVPGQEA
+1140 HIHAGTLVPGQEA

-1158 GSKAYYTCES
+1158 GSKAYYTCT
-1168 CGQNFEDEAC
+1168 CQQNFEDEAC
-1178 TTLIMD
+1178 ATPIID

-1203 AEHADE
+1203 AEQADE
-1209 SKHYHICTVCGARNV
+1209 SKHYHVCTVCGERDV

-1232 EAATEEHDKHCIICG
+1232 EAATEEHDKHCTVCG

-1258 TYGTEWKWD
+1258 TYGTEWTWD

-1278 EKSEVAAHVYDNDQD
+1278 AKADVAVHAYDNDQD

-1299 GYERQVTPPHTHDFG
+1299 
-1314 TDWKSDAASHW
+1314 S
-1325 HECSCGEKADVA
+1325 
-1337 VHVYDDDQDSVCNVC
+1337 
-1352 GYVRQPITQEYTVAF
+1352 YVRQPMPQEYTVAF

-1382 GGKLASLPI
+1382 GGRLASLPT

-1405 ASGGNTVTIDTVFT
+1405 ASGGDTVTIDTVFT
-1419 GNTTIYAHWKIHESS
+1419 GNTTIYAHWNIHESS
-1434 GGGGGN
+1434 GSGGGN

-1466 RYAEEGE
+1466 RYAEQGE
-1473 IFHFTVTPDEGWELD
+1473 IFRFTVTPDVGWELD
-1488 TLAVTNSRGRELNL
+1488 ALAATDSKGKEIDLTHKGGN
-1502 EYESGGEY
+1502 EYT
-1510 SFKMPAARVEIE
+1510 FKMPAGRVEIE

-1555 HGLMSGTSTTA
+1555 NGLMAGTSATA
-1566 FSPDATTSRSMIAT
+1566 FTPDATTSRSMIAT

-1614 SEGIV
+1614 SEGIM

-1649 GYDVSIAENT
+1649 GYDVSIGENT

-1681 VGAGIINGTGDGS
+1681 VGAGIINGTGDSS

>member
-1 MKKRFLSLLCVLALC
+1 MRKRVLSLLCVLALC

-86 AGYEWYII
+86 AGHEWYII

-109 LFAKNDDF
+109 LFAKNNDF
-117 GDTAFRAGA
+117 GSTAFRAGA
-126 NQEDRTANHYKDS
+126 SNTDSTANHYKDS
-139 DLQKKMEEIANG
+139 DLQKKMEEIASG
-151 FSAEDKADITARD
+151 FSAGDKANIAARD
-164 TLDGIAGDAVN
+164 ALDGIAGDAVN
-175 DQFLWPISEAE
+175 DQLLWPISDAE
-186 WNSIDGSLRVFP
+186 WKSIDQSLRAFP
-198 ADYWTRAY
+198 ADYWTRES
-206 WEGNEDA
+206 WEGDVGTSDA
-213 WGGDIYAYK
+213 PRYVYRVHK
-222 GHSALADGNYLDSSI
+222 ALADGRNLDGNA
-237 GVNGIGTYVTKT
+237 GVLVRPPEVTET
-249 CAVRPALYV
+249 FAIRPALYV
-258 KTEAVTL
+258 KAEAVTL
-265 VPDVMGDTVEFAGHE
+265 VPDVIGDTVEFAGHE

-565 EKTLISSRTLT
+565 EKALISSRTLT
-576 EEKDEITGDSVETPF
+576 TADEITGDSVTTPF
-591 WPLSKSEFE
+591 WPLSKSEFD
-600 AIQKVNPSLLKDL
+600 AIQSVNPSLLKDL

-621 GFYYSLRTSEG
+621 GFYYSLRTSNG
-632 AKVYSVS
+632 TKVYSVT
-639 EQGILR
+639 EHGELK
-645 ADIPYND
+645 ADRPYIA

-673 VAWKEYP
+673 VAWKGDP
-680 PRKIEPPAADYNVW
+680 PQKIEPPSVDYNVW
-694 TFVLYDREH
+694 TFVLYDRKN
-703 LSLKMGCKKEQRGES
+703 LSLKMGCKKEQTGES

-731 WLSYVLEKADK
+731 WLSYVLEKTSA

-766 LLGGSSDLE
+766 LLGYGSDLE
-775 DGDYTLRFYTEDQSN
+775 DGEYTLRFYTEDQSN

-811 SITEMGEV
+811 SITNMGDV
-819 GSILGISGVTV
+819 DPILGIIDVTI
-830 EPKVVEVEAGKTQ
+830 EPRDVTLEAGKTQ
-843 QFTATVTG
+843 QFTVTVRG

-866 KIIVQGQSLDPGTTI
+866 TIVVEGQSLDPGTTI

-893 KTPILLVTATSAQ
+893 KAPFLTVTATSAQ
-906 DPSKSYWIDVTVTP
+906 DISKSCSAEVTVIP
-920 HTHIGTFWAGTPATC
+920 HTHTGTFQAGTPATC

-954 VDCTKPIEDLDSWKV
+954 VDCTKLIEDLDIWKV

-1009 CNTPIADLDNWKVI
+1009 CNTPITDLDNWKVI

-1048 YQCSVCRQYFED
+1048 YQCSVCHQYFENAD
-1060 AGCTKSIADLD
+1060 CTKSIADLD
-1071 SWKVILAPGHIWT
+1071 SWKVILAPGHTWT
-1084 DTYLA
+1084 GSYLA
-1089 EHADGSKHYHVC
+1089 ENADASKHYHVC
-1101 TVCGERDEGEAHTW
+1101 TVCGARDGGEAHAW

-1127 CTICGYVAGAPIG
+1127 CTICGYVAEAPIG
-1140 HTHTGTLVPGQEA
+1140 HIHAGTLVPGQEA

-1158 GSKAYYTCES
+1158 GSKAYYTCT
-1168 CGQNFEDEAC
+1168 CQQNFEDEAC
-1178 TTLIMD
+1178 TTPIID
-1184 LGSWRVIPPTGHIW
+1184 LGSWRVIHPTGHIW

-1209 SKHYHICTVCGARNV
+1209 SKHYHVCTVCGARDV

-1232 EAATEEHDKHCIICG
+1232 EAATEEHDKHCTVCG

-1258 TYGTEWKWD
+1258 TYGTEWTWD

-1278 EKSEVAAHVYDNDQD
+1278 AKADVAVHVYDNDQD

-1299 GYERQVTPPHTHDFG
+1299 
-1314 TDWKSDAASHW
+1314 S
-1325 HECSCGEKADVA
+1325 
-1337 VHVYDDDQDSVCNVC
+1337 
-1352 GYVRQPITQEYTVAF
+1352 YVRQPAPQEYTVAF

-1382 GGKLASLPI
+1382 GGRLASLPT

-1405 ASGGNTVTIDTVFT
+1405 ASGGDTVTIDTVFT
-1419 GNTTIYAHWKIHESS
+1419 GNTTIYAHWEIHESS
-1434 GGGGGN
+1434 GS

-1458 GGSVTATK
+1458 GGTVTANK
-1466 RYAEEGE
+1466 RYAEQGE

-1488 TLAVTNSRGRELNL
+1488 TLTATDSKGKEIDLTHKGGN
-1502 EYESGGEY
+1502 EYT
-1510 SFKMPAARVEIE
+1510 FKMPAGRVEIE
-1522 VSFRKIVVEPEPLPF
+1522 VSFREIAVELPF
-1537 TDVAENAW
+1537 TDVPEDAW
-1545 YAQAV
+1545 YADAAA
-1550 RYVYE
+1550 YVYE
-1555 HGLMSGTSTTA
+1555 HGLMAGTSTTA

-1614 SEGIV
+1614 SEGV
-1619 GGYGNGLFGT
+1619 MGGYGNGLFGT

-1649 GYDVSIAENT
+1649 GYDVSIGENT

>member
-1 MKKRFLSLLCVLALC
+1 MRKRVLSLLCVLALC

-86 AGYEWYII
+86 AGHAWYII
-94 GTETGGVTAPAGCYT
+94 GTETEGVTAPAGCYT

-126 NQEDRTANHYKDS
+126 NQEDSTANHYKDS

-151 FSAEDKADITARD
+151 FSAGDKANIAARD
-164 TLDGIAGDAVN
+164 TLDGIAGESPTG
-175 DQFLWPISEAE
+175 QLLWPVSEAE
-186 WNSIDGSLRVFP
+186 WYSIDQSLRAFP
-198 ADYWTRAY
+198 DHNWTRAY
-206 WEGNEDA
+206 TEGNLPASFEPD
-213 WGGDIYAYK
+213 GEVVEHYAYH
-222 GHSALADGNYLDSSI
+222 GRYANE
-237 GVNGIGTYVTKT
+237 NGRWLG
-249 CAVRPALYV
+249 
-258 KTEAVTL
+258 
-265 VPDVMGDTVEFAGHE
+265 
-280 WYIVGTQTKGVKAPS
+280 S
-295 GCYTLFAKNNDF
+295 GA
-307 GDTAFRT
+307 
-314 STNGGDRESGTACNY
+314 
-329 KDSDLYN
+329 
-336 KLNQIANGFSAE
+336 
-348 DKANI
+348 
-353 VARETLDN
+353 
-361 IMGDTVT
+361 
-368 NQLLWPIGSD
+368 
-378 SNGLDNLDGE
+378 
-388 AALLDSSIRQFEA
+388 
-401 IYWGR
+401 
-406 TGKMNQQPSDGFIDP
+406 
-421 DTGESTGGGP
+421 
-431 VYHYTAIAYNTDGS
+431 
-445 ERWEATSGVLGNRAS
+445 GVLEPVGNPVDQTYA
-460 TATNVFAI
+460 V

-505 GMGDGGA
+505 GVGDMGA
-512 VTGPKNTVT
+512 VKGPANTVT

-541 ANYSEGQLCT
+541 ANYSKSDLCT
-551 VLQGLGDTLGLSEQ
+551 VLQRLGDTLGLSEQ
-565 EKTLISSRTLT
+565 ETALISSRTLT
-576 EEKDEITGDSVETPF
+576 TADEITGDSVTTPF

-600 AIQKVNPSLLKDL
+600 AIQSVNPSLLKDL

-621 GFYYSLRTSEG
+621 GFCYSLRTSEG
-632 AKVYSVS
+632 TKVYSVS

-645 ADIPYND
+645 ADRPYND

-673 VAWKEYP
+673 VAWKGDP
-680 PRKIEPPAADYNVW
+680 PRKIEPPSIDYNVW
-694 TFVLYDREH
+694 TFVLYDRRN
-703 LSLKMGCKKEQRGES
+703 LSLAMGCKEGQTGES

-731 WLSYVLEKADK
+731 WLSYVLEKTSA

-766 LLGGSSDLE
+766 LLGYGSHLE

-796 SDTVDMTIHVEGGAV
+796 SDTVNLKIRVADGEV
-811 SITEMGEV
+811 SITDMGDV

-830 EPKVVEVEAGKTQ
+830 EPQVVEVEAGKTQ
-843 QFTATVTG
+843 KFTATVTG

-866 KIIVQGQSLDPGTTI
+866 KIIVQGESLDPGTTI

-893 KTPILLVTATSAQ
+893 KTPFLLVTATSAQ
-906 DPSKSYWIDVTVTP
+906 DPSKSYWIDVTVIP
-920 HTHIGTFWAGTPATC
+920 HTHIGTFQAGSPATC

-954 VDCTKPIEDLDSWKV
+954 EACTKLIEDLDNWKV

-1009 CNTPIADLDNWKVI
+1009 CNTPITDLDNWKVI

-1048 YQCSVCRQYFED
+1048 YQCSVCHQYFENAD
-1060 AGCTKSIADLD
+1060 CTKSIADLD
-1071 SWKVILAPGHIWT
+1071 SWKVILAPGHTWT
-1084 DTYLA
+1084 GSYLA
-1089 EHADGSKHYHVC
+1089 ENADGSKHYHVC
-1101 TVCGERDEGEAHTW
+1101 TICGTRDGGEAHAW
-1115 NVEAPTEQNDKH
+1115 NVDAPTEQNDKHCTICGTRDGGEAHAWNVDAPTEQNDKH
-1127 CTICGYVAGAPIG
+1127 CTICGYVAEAPIG
-1140 HTHTGTLVPGQEA
+1140 HIHAGTLVPGQEA

-1158 GSKAYYTCES
+1158 GSKAYYTCT
-1168 CGQNFEDEAC
+1168 CQQNFEDEAC
-1178 TTLIMD
+1178 ATPIID
-1184 LGSWRVIPPTGHIW
+1184 LGSWRAIPPTGHIW

-1209 SKHYHICTVCGARNV
+1209 SKHYHVCTVCGARDV

-1232 EAATEEHDKHCIICG
+1232 EAATEEHDKHCTVCG

-1258 TYGTEWKWD
+1258 TYGTEWTWD

-1278 EKSEVAAHVYDNDQD
+1278 AKADVAVHVYDNDQD

-1299 GYERQVTPPHTHDFG
+1299 
-1314 TDWKSDAASHW
+1314 S
-1325 HECSCGEKADVA
+1325 
-1337 VHVYDDDQDSVCNVC
+1337 
-1352 GYVRQPITQEYTVAF
+1352 YVRQPAPQEYTVAF

-1382 GGKLASLPI
+1382 GGRLASLPT

-1405 ASGGNTVTIDTVFT
+1405 ASGGDTVTIDTVFT
-1419 GNTTIYAHWKIHESS
+1419 GNTTIYAHWEIHESS
-1434 GGGGGN
+1434 GS

-1458 GGSVTATK
+1458 GGTVTANK
-1466 RYAEEGE
+1466 RYAEQGE

-1488 TLAVTNSRGRELNL
+1488 TLTATDSKGKEIDLTHKGGN
-1502 EYESGGEY
+1502 EYT
-1510 SFKMPAARVEIE
+1510 FKMPAGRVEIE
-1522 VSFRKIVVEPEPLPF
+1522 VSFREIAVELPF
-1537 TDVAENAW
+1537 TDVPEDAW
-1545 YAQAV
+1545 YADAAA
-1550 RYVYE
+1550 YVYE
-1555 HGLMSGTSTTA
+1555 HGLMAGTSTTA

-1619 GGYGNGLFGT
+1619 GGYGNGLFGS

-1649 GYDVSIAENT
+1649 GYDVSIGENT

-1694 TLTPQG
+1694 TLSPQG

>member
-1 MKKRFLSLLCVLALC
+1 MALSGMGVSPYRSISDHGKQGATIAAQKEDFMRKRFLSLLCVLALC
-16 LGLLPATALADFVVV
+16 LGLLPTTALADFVVV

-94 GTETGGVTAPAGCYT
+94 GNETDGVTAPAGCYT
-109 LFAKNDDF
+109 LFAKNNEF
-117 GDTAFRAGA
+117 GSTAFRAGA
-126 NQEDRTANHYKDS
+126 DDDTVSTVNHYKNS
-139 DLQKKMEEIANG
+139 DLQKRMGEIADG
-151 FSAEDKADITARD
+151 FSAGDKANISARA
-164 TLDGIAGDAVN
+164 TLDGIAGESPTN
-175 DQFLWPISEAE
+175 QLLWPVSQAE
-186 WNSIDGSLRVFP
+186 WRSMDQSLRAFP

-206 WEGNEDA
+206 FE
-213 WGGDIYAYK
+213 GDIGSFDNPSYVYRGWKVDETGEWGSMGAAYK
-222 GHSALADGNYLDSSI
+222 ATP
-237 GVNGIGTYVTKT
+237 VNETY
-249 CAVRPALYV
+249 AVRPALYV
-258 KTEAVTL
+258 KT
-265 VPDVMGDTVEFAGHE
+265 
-280 WYIVGTQTKGVKAPS
+280 
-295 GCYTLFAKNNDF
+295 
-307 GDTAFRT
+307 
-314 STNGGDRESGTACNY
+314 
-329 KDSDLYN
+329 
-336 KLNQIANGFSAE
+336 
-348 DKANI
+348 
-353 VARETLDN
+353 
-361 IMGDTVT
+361 
-368 NQLLWPIGSD
+368 
-378 SNGLDNLDGE
+378 
-388 AALLDSSIRQFEA
+388 
-401 IYWGR
+401 
-406 TGKMNQQPSDGFIDP
+406 
-421 DTGESTGGGP
+421 
-431 VYHYTAIAYNTDGS
+431 
-445 ERWEATSGVLGNRAS
+445 
-460 TATNVFAI
+460 
-468 RPALYVKAEAL
+468 EAL

-486 AAPLIGGTVDFG
+486 AAPLIGGKVDFG
-498 GRDWYIV
+498 DRDWYIV
-505 GMGDGGA
+505 GMGNVGA
-512 VTGPKNTVT
+512 VKGPASTVT

-531 NKQLI
+531 NGNLI
-536 QAQTS
+536 QTKTS
-541 ANYSEGQLCT
+541 PNYSGGQLCT
-551 VLQGLGDTLGLSEQ
+551 VLQGLGDTLGLSER
-565 EKTLISSRTLT
+565 ETDLISSRTLT
-576 EEKDEITGDSVETPF
+576 TADEITGDSVTTPF

-600 AIQKVNPSLLKDL
+600 AIKSVNPSLLKDL

-621 GFYYSLRTSEG
+621 GFYYSLRTSDG
-632 AKVYSVS
+632 ADKVYSVT
-639 EQGILR
+639 EHGELE
-645 ADIPYND
+645 ADEPHIDY
-652 FVRPAFY
+652 VRPAFY
-659 LDISELFFAAGFMS
+659 LDISDLFFAAGFMS
-673 VAWKEYP
+673 VAWKGDP
-680 PRKIEPPAADYNVW
+680 PRKIEPPSVDNNVW

-703 LSLKMGCKKEQRGES
+703 LSLKMGCKKEQTGES
-718 LTFKYEGTQGENH
+718 LTFKYEGTQGKNH
-731 WLSYVLEKADK
+731 WLSYVLEKTSA

-766 LLGGSSDLE
+766 LLGYGSDLE

-790 MGFYLA
+790 YGFFLA
-796 SDTVDMTIHVEGGAV
+796 SDTVDMTIHVADGAV
-811 SITEMGEV
+811 SITNMGDV
-819 GSILGISGVTV
+819 GSILGISDVTV
-830 EPKVVEVEAGKTQ
+830 EPKVVEVEAGKTK
-843 QFTATVTG
+843 QFTAAVTG

-866 KIIVQGQSLDPGTTI
+866 KIIVQGESLDPGTTI

-893 KTPILLVTATSAQ
+893 KTPFLLVTATSVQ
-906 DPSKSYWIDVTVTP
+906 DISKSYSAEVKVIP
-920 HTHIGTFWAGTPATC
+920 HNHTGTFQAGTQATC
-935 SQNGVKDYY
+935 AQDGVKDYY

-954 VDCTKPIEDLDSWKV
+954 EACTKLIEDLDSWKV
-969 IPALPHQCNFVPGTP
+969 IPALPHQSNLVPGTP

-1009 CNTPIADLDNWKVI
+1009 CNTPITDLDDWKVI

-1048 YQCSVCRQYFED
+1048 YQCSVCHQYFENAD
-1060 AGCTKSIADLD
+1060 CNTPIADLD

-1101 TVCGERDEGEAHTW
+1101 TVCGARDEGEAHTW

-1127 CTICGYVAGAPIG
+1127 CTICGYVAEAPIG
-1140 HTHTGTLVPGQEA
+1140 HTHTGTLVPGQKA

-1178 TTLIMD
+1178 TTPIID
-1184 LGSWRVIPPTGHIW
+1184 LGSWRAIPPTGHIW

-1203 AEHADE
+1203 AENADE
-1209 SKHYHICTVCGARNV
+1209 SKHYHICTVCGIKDV

-1258 TYGTEWKWD
+1258 TYGTEWTWD

-1278 EKSEVAAHVYDNDQD
+1278 AKADVAVHVYDNDQD

-1325 HECSCGEKADVA
+1325 HECGCGEKADVA

-1352 GYVRQPITQEYTVAF
+1352 GYVRQPAPQEYTIAF

-1391 PTRAGYDFV
+1391 PTRTGYDFV

-1434 GGGGGN
+1434 GGDGGN
-1440 GGGDTDPTYSITL
+1440 GSDSDPTYSITL
-1453 PGRVT
+1453 PSKVV
-1458 GGSVTATK
+1458 GGTVTANK

-1473 IFHFTVTPDEGWELD
+1473 TFRFTVTPDVGWELD
-1488 TLAVTNSRGRELNL
+1488 TLTVTDSKGKEIDLTHKGGN
-1502 EYESGGEY
+1502 EYT
-1510 SFKMPAARVEIE
+1510 FKMPAGRVEIE
-1522 VSFRKIVVEPEPLPF
+1522 VSFREIAVELPF
-1537 TDVAENAW
+1537 TDVPEDAW
-1545 YAQAV
+1545 YADAAT
-1550 RYVYE
+1550 YVYE
-1555 HGLMSGTSTTA
+1555 HGLMAGTSATA
-1566 FSPDATTSRSMIAT
+1566 FGPDTTTSRSMIAT

-1600 AQGQWYSEA
+1600 AQDQWYSEA

-1629 NDPITREQFAAML
+1629 NDPITREQFAVML
-1642 YRFAQEQ
+1642 YRYAQEQ
-1649 GYDVSIAENT
+1649 GYDVSVGEDT

-1700 QATRAQAAVMLMRFC
+1700 QATRAQTAVMLMRFC
-1715 ELDK
+1715 ELEK

>member
-1 MKKRFLSLLCVLALC
+1 MRKRVLSLLCVLALC
-16 LGLLPATALADFVVV
+16 LGLLPTTALADFVVV

-38 DVSVDVDPNNPDNVV
+38 GSTVDVDPNNPDNVV

-86 AGYEWYII
+86 AGHAWYII
-94 GTETGGVTAPAGCYT
+94 GTETEGVKAPAGCYT
-109 LFAKNDDF
+109 LFAKRDDF
-117 GDTAFRAGA
+117 GSTTFRDVASMGDST
-126 NQEDRTANHYKDS
+126 ENHYKDS
-139 DLQKKMEEIANG
+139 DLHKKMEEIA
-151 FSAEDKADITARD
+151 SSSLSEYKDDIVPRG
-164 TLDGIAGDAVN
+164 TLDAILGDPVTN
-175 DQFLWPISEAE
+175 QLLWPISFQETGAIDKELLKFSAVSAE
-186 WNSIDGSLRVFP
+186 S
-198 ADYWTRAY
+198 YWTRQGYTDTDQLHVVYAI
-206 WEGNEDA
+206 EGATGE
-213 WGGDIYAYK
+213 K
-222 GHSALADGNYLDSSI
+222 DS
-237 GVNGIGTYVTKT
+237 VDGTYNSYT
-249 CAVRPALYV
+249 VRPALYV
-258 KTEAVTL
+258 KAEAVTL
-265 VPDVMGDTVEFAGHE
+265 VPDIIGDTVNFAGHE
-280 WYIVGTQTKGVKAPS
+280 WYIVGTETEGVKAPA

-307 GDTAFRT
+307 GSATFRAGADKTNSTA
-314 STNGGDRESGTACNY
+314 NYY
-329 KDSDLYN
+329 KDSGLYN
-336 KLNQIANGFSAE
+336 KMNEIANGFSNE
-348 DKANI
+348 NKANI
-353 VARETLDN
+353 VSRDTLDN
-361 IMGDTVT
+361 IAGDTVS
-368 NQLLWPIGSD
+368 NQLVWPIGMQD
-378 SNGLDNLDGE
+378 YGPGLNGGVNGE
-388 AALLDSSIRQFEA
+388 AALIDRSIRQFDQA
-401 IYWGR
+401 YWTR
-406 TGKMNQQPSDGFIDP
+406 TNY
-421 DTGESTGGGP
+421 TGGMESSP
-431 VYHYTAIAYNTDGS
+431 AYYTFGINTDGS
-445 ERWEATSGVLGNRAS
+445 STYGSAGTLGSHAS
-460 TATNVFAI
+460 EITDTLAV

-479 EFDDGKQ
+479 EPDDGKQ
-486 AAPLIGGTVDFG
+486 AAPLIGGTVAFG

-512 VTGPKNTVT
+512 VTGPANTVT

-536 QAQTS
+536 QAQPS

-551 VLQGLGDTLGLSEQ
+551 VLQGLGDTLGLSER
-565 EKTLISSRTLT
+565 ETDLISSRTLT
-576 EEKDEITGDSVETPF
+576 TADEITGDSVTTPF

-600 AIQKVNPSLLKDL
+600 AIKSVNPSLLKDL

-621 GFYYSLRTSEG
+621 GFYYSLRTSDG
-632 AKVYSVS
+632 ADKVYSVTEHGVLKS
-639 EQGILR
+639 DR
-645 ADIPYND
+645 PYND
-652 FVRPAFY
+652 YVRPAFY

-673 VAWKEYP
+673 VAWKGDP
-680 PRKIEPPAADYNVW
+680 PRKIEPPSVDNNVW
-694 TFVLYDREH
+694 TFVLYDKEN
-703 LSLKMGCKKEQRGES
+703 LSLKMGCKEEQTGES

-731 WLSYVLEKADK
+731 WLSYVLEKTDN

-753 SLEESGS
+753 SLKESGS

-766 LLGGSSDLE
+766 LLGYGSDLE

-796 SDTVDMTIHVEGGAV
+796 SDTVDMTIHVEGGEV
-811 SITEMGEV
+811 SITNMGDV
-819 GSILGISGVTV
+819 DPILGIIDVTI
-830 EPKVVEVEAGKTQ
+830 EPRDVTLEAGKTQ

-866 KIIVQGQSLDPGTTI
+866 KIIVQGESLDPGTTI

-893 KTPILLVTATSAQ
+893 KTPFLLVTATSAQ
-906 DPSKSYWIDVTVTP
+906 DPSKSYWIDVTVIP
-920 HTHIGTFWAGTPATC
+920 HTHIGTFQAGSPATC

-954 VDCTKPIEDLDSWKV
+954 EACTKLIEDLDNWKV

-1009 CNTPIADLDNWKVI
+1009 CNTPITDLDNWKVI

-1048 YQCSVCRQYFED
+1048 YQCSVCHQYFENAD
-1060 AGCTKSIADLD
+1060 CTKSIADLD
-1071 SWKVILAPGHIWT
+1071 SWKVILAPGHTWT
-1084 DTYLA
+1084 GSYLA
-1089 EHADGSKHYHVC
+1089 ENADGSKHYHVC
-1101 TVCGERDEGEAHTW
+1101 TICGTRDGGEAHAW
-1115 NVEAPTEQNDKH
+1115 NVDAPTEQNDKH
-1127 CTICGYVAGAPIG
+1127 CTICGYVAEAPIG
-1140 HTHTGTLVPGQEA
+1140 HIHAGTLVPGQEA

-1158 GSKAYYTCES
+1158 GSKAYYTCT
-1168 CGQNFEDEAC
+1168 CQQNFEDEAC
-1178 TTLIMD
+1178 ATPIID

-1203 AEHADE
+1203 AEQADE
-1209 SKHYHICTVCGARNV
+1209 SKHYHVCTVCGERDV

-1232 EAATEEHDKHCIICG
+1232 EAATEEHDKHCTVCG

-1258 TYGTEWKWD
+1258 TYGTEWTWD
-1267 GDAHW
+1267 GDVHW

-1278 EKSEVAAHVYDNDQD
+1278 AKADVAVHAYDNDQD

-1299 GYERQVTPPHTHDFG
+1299 
-1314 TDWKSDAASHW
+1314 S
-1325 HECSCGEKADVA
+1325 
-1337 VHVYDDDQDSVCNVC
+1337 
-1352 GYVRQPITQEYTVAF
+1352 YVRQPMPQEYTVAF

-1382 GGKLASLPI
+1382 GGRLASLPT

-1405 ASGGNTVTIDTVFT
+1405 ASGGDTVTIDTVFT
-1419 GNTTIYAHWKIHESS
+1419 GNTTIYAHWNIHESS
-1434 GGGGGN
+1434 GSGGGN

-1466 RYAEEGE
+1466 RYAEQGE
-1473 IFHFTVTPDEGWELD
+1473 IFRFTVTPDVGWELD
-1488 TLAVTNSRGRELNL
+1488 ALAATDSKGKEIDLTHKGGN
-1502 EYESGGEY
+1502 EYT
-1510 SFKMPAARVEIE
+1510 FKMPAGRVEIE
-1522 VSFRKIVVEPEPLPF
+1522 VSFREIAVELPF
-1537 TDVAENAW
+1537 TDVPEDAW
-1545 YAQAV
+1545 YADAAA
-1550 RYVYE
+1550 YVYE
-1555 HGLMSGTSTTA
+1555 HGLMAGTSTTA

-1614 SEGIV
+1614 SEGIM

-1649 GYDVSIAENT
+1649 GYDVSIGENT

>member
-1 MKKRFLSLLCVLALC
+1 MRKRVLSLLCVLALC

-86 AGYEWYII
+86 AGHAWYII
-94 GTETGGVTAPAGCYT
+94 GTETEGVTAPAGCYT

-126 NQEDRTANHYKDS
+126 NQEDSTANHYKDS

-151 FSAEDKADITARD
+151 FSAGDKANIAARD
-164 TLDGIAGDAVN
+164 TLDGIAGESPTG
-175 DQFLWPISEAE
+175 QLLWPVSEAE
-186 WNSIDGSLRVFP
+186 WYSIDQSLRAFP
-198 ADYWTRAY
+198 DHNWTRAY
-206 WEGNEDA
+206 TEGNLPASFEPD
-213 WGGDIYAYK
+213 GEVVEHYAYH
-222 GHSALADGNYLDSSI
+222 GRYANE
-237 GVNGIGTYVTKT
+237 NGRWLG
-249 CAVRPALYV
+249 
-258 KTEAVTL
+258 
-265 VPDVMGDTVEFAGHE
+265 
-280 WYIVGTQTKGVKAPS
+280 S
-295 GCYTLFAKNNDF
+295 GA
-307 GDTAFRT
+307 
-314 STNGGDRESGTACNY
+314 
-329 KDSDLYN
+329 
-336 KLNQIANGFSAE
+336 
-348 DKANI
+348 
-353 VARETLDN
+353 
-361 IMGDTVT
+361 
-368 NQLLWPIGSD
+368 
-378 SNGLDNLDGE
+378 
-388 AALLDSSIRQFEA
+388 
-401 IYWGR
+401 
-406 TGKMNQQPSDGFIDP
+406 
-421 DTGESTGGGP
+421 
-431 VYHYTAIAYNTDGS
+431 
-445 ERWEATSGVLGNRAS
+445 GVLEPVGNPVDQTYA
-460 TATNVFAI
+460 V

-505 GMGDGGA
+505 GVGDMGA
-512 VTGPKNTVT
+512 VKGPANTVT

-541 ANYSEGQLCT
+541 ANYSKSDLCT
-551 VLQGLGDTLGLSEQ
+551 VLQRLGDTLGLSEQ
-565 EKTLISSRTLT
+565 ETALISSRTLT
-576 EEKDEITGDSVETPF
+576 TADEITGDSVTTPF

-600 AIQKVNPSLLKDL
+600 AIQSVNPSLLKDL

-621 GFYYSLRTSEG
+621 GFCYSLRTSEG
-632 AKVYSVS
+632 TKVYSVS

-645 ADIPYND
+645 ADRPYND

-673 VAWKEYP
+673 VAWKGDP
-680 PRKIEPPAADYNVW
+680 PRKIEPPSIDYNVW
-694 TFVLYDREH
+694 TFVLYDRRN
-703 LSLKMGCKKEQRGES
+703 LSLAMGCKEGQTGES

-731 WLSYVLEKADK
+731 WLSYVLEKTSA

-766 LLGGSSDLE
+766 LLGYGSHLE

-796 SDTVDMTIHVEGGAV
+796 SDTVNLKIRVADGEV
-811 SITEMGEV
+811 SITDMGDV

-830 EPKVVEVEAGKTQ
+830 EPQVVEVEAGKTQ
-843 QFTATVTG
+843 KFTATVTG

-866 KIIVQGQSLDPGTTI
+866 KIIVQGESLDPGTTI

-893 KTPILLVTATSAQ
+893 KTPFLLVTATSAQ
-906 DPSKSYWIDVTVTP
+906 DPSKSYWIDVTVIP
-920 HTHIGTFWAGTPATC
+920 HTHIGTFQAGSPATC

-954 VDCTKPIEDLDSWKV
+954 EACTKLIEDLDNWKV

-1009 CNTPIADLDNWKVI
+1009 CNTPITDLDNWKVI

-1048 YQCSVCRQYFED
+1048 YQCSVCHQYFENAD
-1060 AGCTKSIADLD
+1060 CTKSIADLD
-1071 SWKVILAPGHIWT
+1071 SWKVILAPGHTWT
-1084 DTYLA
+1084 GSYLA
-1089 EHADGSKHYHVC
+1089 ENADGSKHYHVC
-1101 TVCGERDEGEAHTW
+1101 TICGTRDGGEAHAW
-1115 NVEAPTEQNDKH
+1115 NVDAPTEQNDKHCTICGTRDGGEAHAWNVDAPTEQNDKH
-1127 CTICGYVAGAPIG
+1127 CTICGYVAEAPIG
-1140 HTHTGTLVPGQEA
+1140 HIHAGTLVPGQEA

-1158 GSKAYYTCES
+1158 GSKAYYTCT
-1168 CGQNFEDEAC
+1168 CQQNFEDEAC
-1178 TTLIMD
+1178 ATPIID
-1184 LGSWRVIPPTGHIW
+1184 LGSWRAIPPTGHIW

-1209 SKHYHICTVCGARNV
+1209 SKHYHVCTVCGARDV

-1232 EAATEEHDKHCIICG
+1232 EAATEEHDKHCTVCG

-1258 TYGTEWKWD
+1258 TYGTEWTWD

-1278 EKSEVAAHVYDNDQD
+1278 AKADVAVHVYDNDQD

-1299 GYERQVTPPHTHDFG
+1299 
-1314 TDWKSDAASHW
+1314 S
-1325 HECSCGEKADVA
+1325 
-1337 VHVYDDDQDSVCNVC
+1337 
-1352 GYVRQPITQEYTVAF
+1352 YVRQPAPQEYTVAF

-1382 GGKLASLPI
+1382 GGRLASLPT

-1405 ASGGNTVTIDTVFT
+1405 ASGGDTVTIDTVFT
-1419 GNTTIYAHWKIHESS
+1419 GNTTIYAHWEIHESS
-1434 GGGGGN
+1434 GS

-1458 GGSVTATK
+1458 GGTVTANK
-1466 RYAEEGE
+1466 RYAEQGE

-1488 TLAVTNSRGRELNL
+1488 TLTATDSKGKEIDLTHKGGN
-1502 EYESGGEY
+1502 EYT
-1510 SFKMPAARVEIE
+1510 FKMPAGRVEIE
-1522 VSFRKIVVEPEPLPF
+1522 VSFREIAVELPF
-1537 TDVAENAW
+1537 TDVPEDAW
-1545 YAQAV
+1545 YADAAA
-1550 RYVYE
+1550 YVYE
-1555 HGLMSGTSTTA
+1555 HGLMAGTSTTA

-1614 SEGIV
+1614 SEGV
-1619 GGYGNGLFGT
+1619 MGGYGNGLFGT

-1649 GYDVSIAENT
+1649 GYDVSIGENT